1 MQFDYADKWLS
12 ARAESLELQ
21 VQVPAAPAP
30 RLDHEDCIHDELLK
44 AYELQIQVLLNV

>member
-1 MQFDYADKWLS
+1 MQFDYTDKWLS

-21 VQVPAAPAP
+21 MQVPAAPAP